1 MEAHVRNLRIGLRLA
16 IGFGLSVAISAVLAV
31 VGMVALQSVTRTTA
45 TVVNVDV
52 PMLRLAAD
60 ARVSVLELR
69 RYERDLML
77 AMSDPEGAAKAAA
90 AWRAEAR
97 VLEGRIE
104 ALAKRAAV
112 EDRGAIDDMAR
123 QLKGYQDSFGKVAGI
138 AQGEALTSDQLVS
151 TVEGYRRASESM
163 DATAAAIADR
173 HGEKMAKE
181 GAAASDASERANGL
195 LLVALIAA
203 IVAGVSVSVAITRT
217 ITGPLQGVVAAVE
230 RMAAGDLTDP
240 PVVDRGD
247 ETGRLQAATRQLAE
261 QFAEAI
267 GAIRE
272 SASELTEAS
281 TQVSYT
287 AREVTDGTTKQ
298 AASVEEASASL
309 EEMGSSISQNAE
321 HSRRTGQ
328 LAADG
333 ARRGDEGGRA
343 VRETVGAMREIAERT
358 AIVEEIAYQTNL
370 LALNAAIEAAR
381 AGEHGRGFAVVAS
394 EVRKLAERAQRA
406 AQEIATIT
414 STSTASAERSGQLIE
429 ELVPAIR
436 KTAEVAAEVAS
447 ASAEQASGV
456 AQLVQTM
463 GVVDQVTQRNSTAA
477 DQLTASAMALQSQAE
492 TLLQLVG
499 RFRVPGA
506 EGPRAIAARSLRPA
520 TAALPGI
527 VARTA

>member
-1 MEAHVRNLRIGLRLA
+1 VRDLRIGLRLA
-16 IGFGLSVAISAVLAV
+16 IGFGLSVAISAVLAI
-31 VGMVALQSVTRTTA
+31 VGMVALQTVTRATA
-45 TVVNVDV
+45 AVMNVDV

-69 RYERDLML
+69 RGERDLML
-77 AMSDPEGAAKAAA
+77 AMGDPEGAAKAAA

-97 VLEGRIE
+97 VLEGKIE
-104 ALAKRAAV
+104 ALEKRASV
-112 EDRGAIDDMAR
+112 EDRAAIAELAR
-123 QLKGYQDSFGKVAGI
+123 QLKGYQDSFAKVAGI
-138 AQGEALTSDQLVS
+138 AQGEALTSEQLVS

-173 HGEKMAKE
+173 HGEVMVRE
-181 GAAASDASERANGL
+181 GAAASDAGERASGL
-195 LLVALIAA
+195 LIVALIAA
-203 IVAGVSVSVAITRT
+203 IVAGVSVSVVITRT
-217 ITGPLQGVVAAVE
+217 ITVPLQGVVAAVE
-230 RMAAGDLTDP
+230 RMAGGDLTDP

-267 GAIRE
+267 GAIRD
-272 SASELTEAS
+272 SASELTDAS
-281 TQVSYT
+281 ARVSET
-287 AREVTDGTTKQ
+287 AQEVTDGTTKQ

-321 HSRRTGQ
+321 HSKRTGQ

-343 VRETVGAMREIAERT
+343 VKETVGAMREIAERT

-394 EVRKLAERAQRA
+394 EVRKLAERAQKA
-406 AQEIATIT
+406 AQEIASIT
-414 STSTASAERSGQLIE
+414 GTSTASAERSGRLID

-456 AQLVQTM
+456 AQLAQTM

-477 DQLTASAMALQSQAE
+477 EQLTASAAALQSQAE
-492 TLLQLVG
+492 MLLGLVG

-506 EGPRAIAARSLRPA
+506 EGHRTAPGRALRAAPAALPAVAARSA
-520 TAALPGI
+520 
-527 VARTA
+527 